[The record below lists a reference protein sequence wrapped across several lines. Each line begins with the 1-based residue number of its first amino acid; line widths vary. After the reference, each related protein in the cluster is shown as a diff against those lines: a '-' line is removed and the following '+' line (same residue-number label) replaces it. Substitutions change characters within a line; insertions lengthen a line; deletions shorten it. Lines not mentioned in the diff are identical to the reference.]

1 MTSYFLS
8 QVKPSKDNRENTSE
22 REMQDRVSDET
33 ESDSGESSPEL
44 AGKKK
49 KNTLYKLTLGFCL
62 QEPKLSVLIKLYVT
76 LYLTASTSL
85 LTDDE
90 PESLPTDPECTPQT
104 GSESRLHYINHN
116 PSGTVVLLFYLF
128 A

>member
-49 KNTLYKLTLGFCL
+49 QQKKHA
-62 QEPKLSVLIKLYVT
+62 I
-76 LYLTASTSL
+76 
-85 LTDDE
+85 
-90 PESLPTDPECTPQT
+90 
-104 GSESRLHYINHN
+104 
-116 PSGTVVLLFYLF
+116 
-128 A
+128 